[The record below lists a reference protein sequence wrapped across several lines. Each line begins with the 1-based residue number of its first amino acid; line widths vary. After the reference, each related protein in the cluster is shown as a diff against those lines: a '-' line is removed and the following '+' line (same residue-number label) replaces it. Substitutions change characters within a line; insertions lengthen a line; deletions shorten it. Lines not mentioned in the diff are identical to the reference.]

1 MMRRPLRWLL
11 GLSLAVAL
19 LVVTPVVLLL
29 VLVDPA
35 SRAAHLPQRID
46 VSPLSRYVT
55 VPFVGT
61 DGITLHYL
69 EAGSATDGSAKE
81 RPAFLLLH
89 GFTFNA
95 FTWQAQL
102 QQLARHGRVIAL
114 DQLPYGLSDKPVPGE
129 WDGPSPYSRE
139 AAVLLVRSLLD
150 ELELRRVIIVGN
162 SSGGTLGAEVA
173 LAEPE
178 RVDGLV
184 LVAPWVF
191 VTRPVLPGW
200 LVGTAPLRRLS
211 LLAARELGLRMPLL
225 ESSYADPARMSVGR
239 RELAGLHTRTRNWD
253 LAWAALLDQSLRTR
267 IGLADRIGDLV
278 QPALVLS
285 GDDDR
290 LVPVDD
296 SRRVADD
303 LPNADFHLMIRCG
316 HVAHEECPAAFSVAV
331 DEWLN
336 RKALLDDG
344 AAVPLVTH

>member
-1 MMRRPLRWLL
+1 MMRRPSRWLL
-11 GLSLAVAL
+11 GLL
-19 LVVTPVVLLL
+19 LVVTLLLVIPVVLLL
-29 VLVDPA
+29 VLVDPV
-35 SRAAHLPQRID
+35 SRAAHLPQRVD
-46 VSPLSRYVT
+46 VSPLSRYIT

-69 EAGSATDGSAKE
+69 DAGSDTDGSGEAL
-81 RPAFLLLH
+81 PVFLLLH

-95 FTWQAQL
+95 FTWQAQM

-129 WDGPSPYSRE
+129 WDRASPYSRE
-139 AAVLLVRSLLD
+139 AAVMLVRSLLD
-150 ELELRRVIIVGN
+150 QLELRRVIIVGN

-191 VTRPVLPGW
+191 VTRPVLPDW
-200 LVGTAPLRRLS
+200 LVDTAPLRRIS

-225 ESSYADPARMSVGR
+225 ESSFAEPARMPVGR
-239 RELAGLHTRTRNWD
+239 RELAGLHTQTRNWD

-267 IGLADRIGDLV
+267 IDLAERIGDLV
-278 QPALVLS
+278 QPVLVLS
-285 GDDDR
+285 GDHDR

-296 SRRVADD
+296 SRRLAVD
-303 LPNADFHLMIRCG
+303 LPNADFHLMIGCG

-331 DEWLN
+331 DDWLN
-336 RKALLDDG
+336 RKALLNDE
-344 AAVPLVTH
+344 AAVPGGTH